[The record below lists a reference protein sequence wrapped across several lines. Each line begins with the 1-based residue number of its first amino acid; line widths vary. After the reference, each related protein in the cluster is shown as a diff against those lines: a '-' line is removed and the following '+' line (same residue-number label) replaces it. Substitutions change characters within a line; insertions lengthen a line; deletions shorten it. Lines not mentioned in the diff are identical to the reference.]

1 MVVRGDSGRRKPVT
15 TAGGQGT
22 QYTSGGEKSAPGLSA
37 AQRKWVRENVLGVRE
52 RKPGRPEI
60 VEAGVSGGRSAAL
73 RALLKKYKGGGVTP
87 TVEATAGNMRP
98 YKPPKE
104 AYARQRTRA
113 PINRTPKN
121 AKVDK
126 GPGARPGSIRIIPRE
141 VSLPGGKTGVY
152 KKVVQDPYGNRWG
165 RKFEIMEQK
174 RKAVRE
180 RGKQAARERK
190 AQYEQEIGETA
201 KRYKKPGYKFPSDMK
216 MARVEVRSR
225 WEERVRRERAAAR
238 DVAEKSTKSSKMPK
252 RPSTKPRSSTSD
264 PTAKQAIRRADEQ
277 RTKAE
282 IARLAAERK
291 SGVRRTAEARIARAE
306 EENLQ
311 RSNARAREMYE
322 AGKQRRAKNPQRPN
336 RRTKAERQRQER
348 IQGIARAQQM
358 RSKAEKALKESGGIG
373 IGKSPRPLT
382 SREEQALI
390 RRRIE
395 SRQSR
400 SGKKD

>member
-1 MVVRGDSGRRKPVT
+1 MATKDSPLNWTRKGVGGARSGSGSGGGGSRGSGASGAAPKSVVRALVRKYRGGITPSVEPNAPMVPPRSGEPLMRSY
-15 TAGGQGT
+15 TA
-22 QYTSGGEKSAPGLSA
+22 P
-37 AQRKWVRENVLGVRE
+37 RE
-52 RKPGRPEI
+52 
-60 VEAGVSGGRSAAL
+60 
-73 RALLKKYKGGGVTP
+73 Y
-87 TVEATAGNMRP
+87 
-98 YKPPKE
+98 
-104 AYARQRTRA
+104 YARQRTRN

-126 GPGARPGSIRIIPRE
+126 GPGARTGSIKIVPKK
-141 VSLPGGKTGVY
+141 VSLPGGRTAVY
-152 KKVVQDPYGNRWG
+152 KEVQQNPYGNRWG
-165 RKFEIMEQK
+165 RKFDIMEQK
-174 RKAVRE
+174 RSANRA
-180 RGKQAARERK
+180 RGRQAARERK
-190 AQYEQEIGETA
+190 AEYEKEILDTA
-201 KRYKKPGYKFPSDMK
+201 KRYKKPGYKFESDMK
-216 MARVEVRSR
+216 MARIEVRSR
-225 WEERVRRERAAAR
+225 WQERVRRERAAAR
-238 DVAEKSTKSSKMPK
+238 DAAEKSTKSSKIPK

-291 SGVRRTAEARIARAE
+291 SGVRRTAQARIARAE

-322 AGKQRRAKNPQRPN
+322 AGKRRRAQNPQRPN
-336 RRTKAERQRQER
+336 RRTKAERQRQVR

-358 RSKAEKALKESGGIG
+358 RSKAEKILKESGGAR
-373 IGKSPRPLT
+373 IGKPPRPLT
-382 SREEQALI
+382 SKEEQALI